1 MTLDDLRTIAREFSD
16 EYLSGSITREQLA
29 ARMAGLDA
37 PLASLGLTLDDLA
50 SGGQ

>member
-1 MTLDDLRTIAREFSD
+1 MNTTLTAIASKV
-16 EYLSGSITREQLA
+16 A
-29 ARMAGLDA
+29 AERMAGLDA